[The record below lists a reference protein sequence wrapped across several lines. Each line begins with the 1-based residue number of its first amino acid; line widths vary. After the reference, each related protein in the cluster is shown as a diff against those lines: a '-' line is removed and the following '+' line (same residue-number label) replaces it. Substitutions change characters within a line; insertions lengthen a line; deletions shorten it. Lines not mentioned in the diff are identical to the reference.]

1 MHYIEQRNTHLEKH
15 VLIMKNLPSILLYMA
30 IFAAGAMTAQETSK
44 KVQDPMMEEEEEGPL
59 MYKFEPDFITTN
71 EKRSKEIA
79 MTRNLI
85 ENMDISDNKR
95 RRLLRDLYK
104 NEPSKRLQ
112 KVLVADVKFEDVKE

>member
-1 MHYIEQRNTHLEKH
+1 
-15 VLIMKNLPSILLYMA
+15 MA
-30 IFAAGAMTAQETSK
+30 VFGLGTLTTTAQETSK
-44 KVQDPMMEEEEEGPL
+44 KVQDLKMEEEEEGPL

-79 MTRNLI
+79 MTRKLL
-85 ENMDISDNKR
+85 EDLDISDKKR

-112 KVLVADVKFEDVKE
+112 KALVADVKFEDVEE

>member
-1 MHYIEQRNTHLEKH
+1 
-15 VLIMKNLPSILLYMA
+15 MA
-30 IFAAGAMTAQETSK
+30 VFAVGTMNMTAQETSK

-112 KVLVADVKFEDVKE
+112 KALVADIKFEDVED

>member
-1 MHYIEQRNTHLEKH
+1 
-15 VLIMKNLPSILLYMA
+15 
-30 IFAAGAMTAQETSK
+30 
-44 KVQDPMMEEEEEGPL
+44 MMEEEEEGPL
-59 MYKFEPDFITTN
+59 MYKFEPDFITAN

-95 RRLLRDLYK
+95 RKLLRDLYK

-112 KVLVADVKFEDVKE
+112 KALVADVKFEDVED